1 MAHNSLY
8 PASLRIDYQSAY
20 GLHSMT
26 MPTAKIALDG
36 GLYKFVKEDLTVIG
50 VVDTLVTAYVNVL
63 KTFFPA
69 GVTFIGYQAF
79 TYATPTSSA
88 VPFISAALG
97 IVGTSSVGA
106 SQESKATQ
114 ATYTWRTNEFGI
126 FKLVM
131 LDRVI
136 ASYEKV
142 TNPADAQVAG
152 IHAIVAGADTWLRGR
167 DGGLPQTFLQ
177 VAFTLNE
184 KLRKSYRMN

>member
-1 MAHNSLY
+1 MSHNSLY

-26 MPTAKIALDG
+26 MPTAKIILDG
-36 GLYKFVKEDLTVIG
+36 GQYKFLKEDLTIIG

-69 GVTFIGYQAF
+69 GVTFIGWQAF

-88 VPFISAALG
+88 VPFISGTLG
-97 IVGTSSVGA
+97 IVGTSAAGA
-106 SQESKATQ
+106 NVEVKATQ
-114 ATYTWRTNEFGI
+114 ATYTWRTSEFGI
-126 FKLVM
+126 FKVVM

-136 ASYEKV
+136 GGYEKIV
-142 TNPADAQVAG
+142 NPADSQVSTL
-152 IHAIVAGADTWLRGR
+152 HAIVAGANTWLRGR